1 MLEVLS
7 HPYSKVYLYSFRVR
21 LNLPKQLVVQSPQ
34 SGYGTCE
41 KKSIKLAFNNR
52 NILDI
57 KII

>member
-41 KKSIKLAFNNR
+41 KKK
-52 NILDI
+52 
-57 KII
+57 KIST